1 MLSSGGKFSRANE
14 KDMESWSTEK
24 TGFMKANGSM
34 ITGRARAWKDI
45 AMAINMKAIF
55 IMARLMEKEFITGL
69 MERSM
74 MVSGGMGSRRVMACG
89 EESLAIVISG
99 NGKIVRLMDM
109 EYISGKMEID
119 MRAVGLIA

>member
-1 MLSSGGKFSRANE
+1 
-14 KDMESWSTEK
+14 
-24 TGFMKANGSM
+24 
-34 ITGRARAWKDI
+34 
-45 AMAINMKAIF
+45 
-55 IMARLMEKEFITGL
+55 MARLMEKEFITGL

-74 MVSGGMGSRRVMACG
+74 MVSGGMGSRRAMACG
-89 EESLAIVISG
+89 EESLVIVISG